1 MTDYQPGRPADIAAR
16 ATIDRQGR
24 DGQSMI
30 FETDHNQLR
39 VDHFQQLQQV
49 LEEGLQEISSAP
61 TEQEAED
68 ARLRAR
74 ARLQELNRQYQDLA
88 HNSP

>member
-1 MTDYQPGRPADIAAR
+1 
-16 ATIDRQGR
+16 
-24 DGQSMI
+24 MI

-74 ARLQELNRQYQDLA
+74 ARLQELNREYQDLA
-88 HNSP
+88 HNSA